1 MKTKL
6 TLTAFLTATILAA
19 LMVAALPF
27 TLAQSGTNVSGMISQ
42 DATWTLSGSPYVL
55 TGNTLVN
62 QGITL
67 TIRPGVTVNLGDYYI
82 MVNGTLSAGGSNG
95 NLIQFVRGSMTFTS
109 FSSSLSLIDYAN
121 LTSTPLSINGT
132 SPKISNSYTSSI
144 TVDGSSPIISNN
156 HINDEINILD
166 GSPSISGNQI
176 KTTSKGMNDYPNPST
191 QPTIAIVINGSPT
204 VSNNVITGGGV
215 GTDSYGRQNGDLSAI
230 QVNSGTPTIS
240 NNYITGEGQMA
251 V

>member
-1 MKTKL
+1 M
-6 TLTAFLTATILAA
+6 
-19 LMVAALPF
+19 
-27 TLAQSGTNVSGMISQ
+27 
-42 DATWTLSGSPYVL
+42 
-55 TGNTLVN
+55 
-62 QGITL
+62 
-67 TIRPGVTVNLGDYYI
+67 
-82 MVNGTLSAGGSNG
+82 
-95 NLIQFVRGSMTFTS
+95 
-109 FSSSLSLIDYAN
+109 
-121 LTSTPLSINGT
+121 
-132 SPKISNSYTSSI
+132 
-144 TVDGSSPIISNN
+144 DGSSPIISNN

-251 V
+251 SFRYMDHRQSQTTL